1 MTDKSKIYCCSECG
15 SDDILF
21 LAWVD
26 EHGEMIK
33 GYEDDFNTCQS
44 CDNQFVT
51 AKEKEENGE

>member
-1 MTDKSKIYCCSECG
+1 MSDEGKIYCCPQCN

-26 EHGEMIK
+26 EHGEIIRD
-33 GYEDDFNTCQS
+33 YEDPFNVCRA

-51 AKEKEENGE
+51 AKEKGVA